1 MVGRVR
7 WSPRPGQIVLR
18 NPVCNEGKDG
28 GSTVSLDP
36 ISHLISMGYG
46 NQPTRAARVTGLS
59 CVPSRAAEN
68 PMMKRRGA
76 AVTRAIVLIT
86 ALATLPSGCDSPF
99 GPSETEL
106 EYGLED
112 VAMVSDGGVD
122 LSIRYDSFSRGFEGR
137 LTNTT
142 NAPVSARVE
151 VLLSSGRTY
160 DSVFDVAPGEIHYI
174 LIATTFDR
182 FTSWSVTLSV

>member
-1 MVGRVR
+1 
-7 WSPRPGQIVLR
+7 
-18 NPVCNEGKDG
+18 
-28 GSTVSLDP
+28 
-36 ISHLISMGYG
+36 
-46 NQPTRAARVTGLS
+46 
-59 CVPSRAAEN
+59 
-68 PMMKRRGA
+68 
-76 AVTRAIVLIT
+76 
-86 ALATLPSGCDSPF
+86 
-99 GPSETEL
+99 
-106 EYGLED
+106 
-112 VAMVSDGGVD
+112 MVSDGGVD

>member
-1 MVGRVR
+1 
-7 WSPRPGQIVLR
+7 
-18 NPVCNEGKDG
+18 
-28 GSTVSLDP
+28 
-36 ISHLISMGYG
+36 
-46 NQPTRAARVTGLS
+46 
-59 CVPSRAAEN
+59 
-68 PMMKRRGA
+68 MMKRRGA

-142 NAPVSARVE
+142 NALVSARVE